1 MQLVNNVF
9 LDKNNTDCLK
19 GIFAICV
26 LTHHI
31 CNRIGIDGALGP
43 FLASWGYLSVAI
55 FFVLSGYG
63 LAFSYK
69 SRGGVFIKF

>member
-43 FLASWGYLSVAI
+43 FLASWGYLSVVI

-69 SRGGVFIKF
+69 SRGGGIY